1 MSDFPS
7 WPFLT
12 RLTCSRRHFGSSHF
26 APRRVLH
33 LTGISVEPVERHDH
47 MIMYDALTR
56 YMHKK
61 FHYMP
66 GNRWRRDFVMAR
78 RILSSALWS
87 SASLLSR
94 PSRRGISMGD
104 AARNPRAAAT
114 PTPLRARLQAHY
126 GRDRHFPR
134 VQADHMFALVEV
146 LSLPI

>member
-1 MSDFPS
+1 MCDAAHELLLQLACAALRVHPAGWMIVRTQYMFTLVDSFLFPS
-7 WPFLT
+7 LILSPTPFVCAPAVITTSLT
-12 RLTCSRRHFGSSHF
+12 RG
-26 APRRVLH
+26 V
-33 LTGISVEPVERHDH
+33 
-47 MIMYDALTR
+47 
-56 YMHKK
+56 
-61 FHYMP
+61 
-66 GNRWRRDFVMAR
+66 FVMAR

-126 GRDRHFPR
+126 GRNCHFPR